1 MRWHLVLL
9 MSIIAS
15 LMLVDAFP
23 SLGLGRRTRIGAR
36 DIDQNSSSTE
46 TARLRASPIV
56 WLRAGTLRRG
66 SEINLKVRITE
77 VRYHGGS
84 ETRFWHREVTDCS
97 TSWPAHT
104 KPSTGA
110 KQDEWYS
117 WVARCR
123 IISEV

>member
-9 MSIIAS
+9 ISIIVS
-15 LMLVDAFP
+15 FMFVGAFP
-23 SLGLGRRTRIGAR
+23 GLGLGRRTRTSAR
-36 DIDQNSSSTE
+36 DIEQNSSSTE
-46 TARLRASPIV
+46 TARLRASPVV

-66 SEINLKVRITE
+66 SEINLKIT
-77 VRYHGGS
+77 GDLKN
-84 ETRFWHREVTDCS
+84 RFWHREVTDCS
-97 TSWPAHT
+97 ASWPAHT

-110 KQDEWYS
+110 KRDEWYS